1 MNSPAPLSKRQVE
14 FFYRSFESWFNV
26 AEGGKRG
33 GKNVLTTLIFCTLLE
48 NHQNKIHLVA
58 GVSNA
63 TAKLNILDCD
73 GYGLLNYFEGRCR
86 EGKYQERDCV
96 YVQTKTGEK
105 IVLVSGGGKDGDE
118 KLIKGNTYG
127 MAYVT
132 EANECHPKFLKE
144 VFDRTVSSHDRKIF
158 HDLNPKNPH
167 HWYYNDILEFHE
179 EQQAIDSSYGYN
191 YGHFTLVDNMSLPDE
206 KIRTVLKTY
215 KKGTVWYMRDIKGNR
230 TVAEGL
236 IYTAYANNP
245 EEYTIGDELDSS
257 IKFGIIGVDFG
268 GTISAHSFTFT
279 GFTDRFKETIVRM
292 EYYRKEQISPDTLY
306 KDFGNFVRMVQA
318 KFKCTQAYCDSAEST
333 LIKGLQ
339 AHCIANRIPISV
351 ENAKKTSIK
360 GRIDFEI
367 SQMGIGAFKVHESC
381 IHTSDAL
388 QNAVYDDK
396 STEDKRLDD
405 GKINIDSLDSM
416 EYSFEPVM
424 DLVILAN
431 GGR

>member
-1 MNSPAPLSKRQVE
+1 MLSAKQNEYIRNSNKR
-14 FFYRSFESWFNV
+14 W
-26 AEGGKRG
+26 
-33 GKNVLTTLIFCTLLE
+33 
-48 NHQNKIHLVA
+48 
-58 GVSNA
+58 
-63 TAKLNILDCD
+63 NI
-73 GYGLLNYFEGRCR
+73 
-86 EGKYQERDCV
+86 
-96 YVQTKTGEK
+96 KTGATQ
-105 IVLVSGGGKDGDE
+105 SGKTYLDYYYTIPARIRERAGKDGLNFILGVSKSTIERNILEPMRNIYGASLVSDINSQNMARLFGEDVHCLGAEKVSQVSKLRGASVKYCYGDE
-118 KLIKGNTYG
+118 VADWN
-127 MAYVT
+127 
-132 EANECHPKFLKE
+132 PE
-144 VFDRTVSSHDRKIF
+144 VFQMLKSRLSKPYSCFDGA
-158 HDLNPKNPH
+158 LNPQSPT
-167 HWYYNDILEFHE
+167 HWMKEF
-179 EQQAIDSSYGYN
+179 IDSDIEIYTQQYTI
-191 YGHFTLVDNMSLPDE
+191 FDNPFLSKEYVNNLCREYDG
-206 KIRTVLKTY
+206 TVYYDRYILGKWKRAEGVIY
-215 KKGTVWYMRDIKGNR
+215 KK
-230 TVAEGL
+230 
-236 IYTAYANNP
+236 YADRP
-245 EEYTIGDELDSS
+245 QDFIVGDELDSS

-339 AHCIANRIPISV
+339 AHCLANRIPISV

-381 IHTSDAL
+381 THTSDAL

>member
-1 MNSPAPLSKRQVE
+1 MLSAKQNEYIRNSNKR
-14 FFYRSFESWFNV
+14 W
-26 AEGGKRG
+26 
-33 GKNVLTTLIFCTLLE
+33 
-48 NHQNKIHLVA
+48 
-58 GVSNA
+58 
-63 TAKLNILDCD
+63 NI
-73 GYGLLNYFEGRCR
+73 
-86 EGKYQERDCV
+86 
-96 YVQTKTGEK
+96 KTGATQ
-105 IVLVSGGGKDGDE
+105 SGKTYLDYYYTIPARIRERAGKDGLNFILGVSKSTIERNILEPMRNIYGASLVSDINSQNMARLFGEDVHCLGAEKVSQVSKLRGASVKYCYGDE
-118 KLIKGNTYG
+118 VADWN
-127 MAYVT
+127 
-132 EANECHPKFLKE
+132 PE
-144 VFDRTVSSHDRKIF
+144 VFQMLKSRLSKPYSCFDGA
-158 HDLNPKNPH
+158 LNPQSPT
-167 HWYYNDILEFHE
+167 HWMKEF
-179 EQQAIDSSYGYN
+179 IDSDIDIYTQQYTI
-191 YGHFTLVDNMSLPDE
+191 FDNPFLSKEYVENLCKEYD
-206 KIRTVLKTY
+206 
-215 KKGTVWYMRDIKGNR
+215 GTVYYDRYILGKWKR
-230 TVAEGL
+230 AEGV
-236 IYTAYANNP
+236 IYTKYADRP
-245 EEYTIGDELDSS
+245 QDFLVGDELDSS

-339 AHCIANRIPISV
+339 AHCLANRIPISV

-381 IHTSDAL
+381 TYTSDAL

>member
-1 MNSPAPLSKRQVE
+1 MLSAKQNEYIRNSNKR
-14 FFYRSFESWFNV
+14 W
-26 AEGGKRG
+26 
-33 GKNVLTTLIFCTLLE
+33 
-48 NHQNKIHLVA
+48 
-58 GVSNA
+58 
-63 TAKLNILDCD
+63 NI
-73 GYGLLNYFEGRCR
+73 
-86 EGKYQERDCV
+86 
-96 YVQTKTGEK
+96 KTGATQ
-105 IVLVSGGGKDGDE
+105 SGKTYLDYYYTIPARIRERAGKDGLNFILGVSKSTIERNILEPMRNIYGASLVSDINSQNMARLFGEDVHCLGAEKVSQVSKLRGASVKYCYGDE
-118 KLIKGNTYG
+118 VADWN
-127 MAYVT
+127 
-132 EANECHPKFLKE
+132 PE
-144 VFDRTVSSHDRKIF
+144 VFQMLKSRLSKPYSCFDGA
-158 HDLNPKNPH
+158 LNPQSPT
-167 HWYYNDILEFHE
+167 HWMKEF
-179 EQQAIDSSYGYN
+179 IDSDIDIYAQQYTI
-191 YGHFTLVDNMSLPDE
+191 FDNPFLSKEYVNNLCKEYD
-206 KIRTVLKTY
+206 
-215 KKGTVWYMRDIKGNR
+215 GTVYYDRYILGKWKR
-230 TVAEGL
+230 AEGV
-236 IYTAYANNP
+236 IYTKYADRP
-245 EEYTIGDELDSS
+245 QDFIVGDELDSN

-339 AHCIANRIPISV
+339 AHCLANRIPISV

-367 SQMGIGAFKVHESC
+367 SQMGIGAFKVHKSC
-381 IHTSDAL
+381 TYTSDAL

>member
-1 MNSPAPLSKRQVE
+1 MLSAKQNEYIRNSNKR
-14 FFYRSFESWFNV
+14 W
-26 AEGGKRG
+26 
-33 GKNVLTTLIFCTLLE
+33 
-48 NHQNKIHLVA
+48 
-58 GVSNA
+58 
-63 TAKLNILDCD
+63 NI
-73 GYGLLNYFEGRCR
+73 
-86 EGKYQERDCV
+86 
-96 YVQTKTGEK
+96 KTGATQ
-105 IVLVSGGGKDGDE
+105 SGKTYLDYYYTIPARIRERAGKDGLNFILGVSKSTIERNILEPMRNIYGASLVSDINSQNMARLFGEDVHCLGAEKVSQVSKLRGASVKYCYGDE
-118 KLIKGNTYG
+118 VADWN
-127 MAYVT
+127 
-132 EANECHPKFLKE
+132 PE
-144 VFDRTVSSHDRKIF
+144 VFQMLKSRLSKPYSCFDGA
-158 HDLNPKNPH
+158 LNPQSPT
-167 HWYYNDILEFHE
+167 HWMKEF
-179 EQQAIDSSYGYN
+179 IDSDIDIYTQQYTI
-191 YGHFTLVDNMSLPDE
+191 FDNPFLSKEYVNNLCKEYD
-206 KIRTVLKTY
+206 
-215 KKGTVWYMRDIKGNR
+215 GTVYYDRYILGKWKR
-230 TVAEGL
+230 AEGV
-236 IYTAYANNP
+236 IYTKYADRP
-245 EEYTIGDELDSS
+245 QDFIVGDKIDSS

-279 GFTDRFKETIVRM
+279 GFTDRFKETIPRM

-306 KDFGNFVRMVQA
+306 KDFGNFVRMVQS

-339 AHCIANRIPISV
+339 AHCLANRIPISV

-381 IHTSDAL
+381 TYTSDAL

-405 GKINIDSLDSM
+405 GKINIDSLDSL

>member
-1 MNSPAPLSKRQVE
+1 MLSAKQNEYIRNSNKR
-14 FFYRSFESWFNV
+14 W
-26 AEGGKRG
+26 
-33 GKNVLTTLIFCTLLE
+33 
-48 NHQNKIHLVA
+48 
-58 GVSNA
+58 
-63 TAKLNILDCD
+63 NI
-73 GYGLLNYFEGRCR
+73 
-86 EGKYQERDCV
+86 
-96 YVQTKTGEK
+96 KTGATQ
-105 IVLVSGGGKDGDE
+105 SGKTFLDYYYTIPARIRERAGKDGLNFILGVSKSTIERNILEPMRNIYGASLVSDINSQNMARLFGEDVHCLGAEKVSQVSKLRGASVKYCYGDE
-118 KLIKGNTYG
+118 VADWN
-127 MAYVT
+127 
-132 EANECHPKFLKE
+132 PE
-144 VFDRTVSSHDRKIF
+144 VFQMLKSRLSKPYSCFDGA
-158 HDLNPKNPH
+158 LNPQSPT
-167 HWYYNDILEFHE
+167 HWMKEF
-179 EQQAIDSSYGYN
+179 IDSDIDIYTQQYTI
-191 YGHFTLVDNMSLPDE
+191 FDNPFLSKEYVENLCKEYD
-206 KIRTVLKTY
+206 
-215 KKGTVWYMRDIKGNR
+215 GTVYYDRYILGKWKR
-230 TVAEGL
+230 AEGV
-236 IYTAYANNP
+236 IYTKYADIP
-245 EEYTIGDELDSS
+245 QDFIVGDEIDSS

-268 GTISAHSFTFT
+268 GTTSAHSFTFT

-339 AHCIANRIPISV
+339 AHCLVNRIPISV

-381 IHTSDAL
+381 THTSDAL

>member
-1 MNSPAPLSKRQVE
+1 MLSAKQNEYIRNSNKR
-14 FFYRSFESWFNV
+14 W
-26 AEGGKRG
+26 
-33 GKNVLTTLIFCTLLE
+33 
-48 NHQNKIHLVA
+48 
-58 GVSNA
+58 
-63 TAKLNILDCD
+63 NI
-73 GYGLLNYFEGRCR
+73 
-86 EGKYQERDCV
+86 
-96 YVQTKTGEK
+96 KTGATQ
-105 IVLVSGGGKDGDE
+105 SGKTYLDYYYTIPARIRERAGKDGLNFILGVSKSTIERNILEPMRNIYGASLVSDINSQNVARLFGEDVHCLGAEKVSQVSKLRGASVKYCYGDE
-118 KLIKGNTYG
+118 VADWN
-127 MAYVT
+127 
-132 EANECHPKFLKE
+132 PE
-144 VFDRTVSSHDRKIF
+144 VFQMLKSRLSKPYSCFDGA
-158 HDLNPKNPH
+158 LNPQSPK
-167 HWYYNDILEFHE
+167 HWMKEF
-179 EQQAIDSSYGYN
+179 IDSDIEIYTQAYTI
-191 YGHFTLVDNMSLPDE
+191 FDNPFLSNEYVNNLCRE
-206 KIRTVLKTY
+206 YEGTVYYDRYILGKWKRAEGVIY
-215 KKGTVWYMRDIKGNR
+215 KK
-230 TVAEGL
+230 
-236 IYTAYANNP
+236 YADRP
-245 EEYTIGDELDSS
+245 QDFIVGDELDSS

-292 EYYRKEQISPDTLY
+292 EYYRKEQISPDALY

-381 IHTSDAL
+381 THTSDAL

>member
-1 MNSPAPLSKRQVE
+1 MLSAKQNEYIRNSNKRWNIKTGATQSGKTYLDYYYTIPARIRERAGRDGLNFILGVSKSTIERNILEPMRSIYGASLVSDINSQNMARLFGEDVHCLGAEKVSQVSKLRGASVKYCYGDEVADWNPEVFQMLKSRLSKPYSCFDGALNPQSPTHWMKDFIDSDVE
-14 FFYRSFESWFNV
+14 IYTQEYTIFDNPFLSKEYVTNLCKEYEGTVYYDRYILGKWKR
-26 AEGGKRG
+26 AEG
-33 GKNVLTTLIFCTLLE
+33 V
-48 NHQNKIHLVA
+48 
-58 GVSNA
+58 
-63 TAKLNILDCD
+63 
-73 GYGLLNYFEGRCR
+73 
-86 EGKYQERDCV
+86 
-96 YVQTKTGEK
+96 
-105 IVLVSGGGKDGDE
+105 
-118 KLIKGNTYG
+118 
-127 MAYVT
+127 
-132 EANECHPKFLKE
+132 
-144 VFDRTVSSHDRKIF
+144 
-158 HDLNPKNPH
+158 
-167 HWYYNDILEFHE
+167 
-179 EQQAIDSSYGYN
+179 
-191 YGHFTLVDNMSLPDE
+191 
-206 KIRTVLKTY
+206 
-215 KKGTVWYMRDIKGNR
+215 
-230 TVAEGL
+230 
-236 IYTAYANNP
+236 IYTKYADRP
-245 EEYTIGDELDSS
+245 QDFIIGDELDSK

-279 GFTDRFKETIVRM
+279 GFTDRFRETIVRM

-339 AHCIANRIPISV
+339 AHCIANRIPIKV

-381 IHTSDAL
+381 THTSDAL

>member
-1 MNSPAPLSKRQVE
+1 MLSAKQNEYIRNSNKR
-14 FFYRSFESWFNV
+14 W
-26 AEGGKRG
+26 
-33 GKNVLTTLIFCTLLE
+33 
-48 NHQNKIHLVA
+48 
-58 GVSNA
+58 
-63 TAKLNILDCD
+63 NI
-73 GYGLLNYFEGRCR
+73 
-86 EGKYQERDCV
+86 
-96 YVQTKTGEK
+96 KTGATQ
-105 IVLVSGGGKDGDE
+105 SGKTFLDYYYTIPARIRERAGKDGLNFILGVSKSTIERNILEPMRNIYGASLVSDINSQNMARLFGEDVHCLGAEKVSQVSKLRGASVKYCYGDE
-118 KLIKGNTYG
+118 VADWN
-127 MAYVT
+127 
-132 EANECHPKFLKE
+132 PE
-144 VFDRTVSSHDRKIF
+144 VFQMLKSRLSKPYSCFDGA
-158 HDLNPKNPH
+158 LNPQSPT
-167 HWYYNDILEFHE
+167 HWMKEF
-179 EQQAIDSSYGYN
+179 IDSDIDIYTQQYTI
-191 YGHFTLVDNMSLPDE
+191 FDNPFLSKEYIENLCKEYD
-206 KIRTVLKTY
+206 
-215 KKGTVWYMRDIKGNR
+215 GTVYYDRYILGKWKR
-230 TVAEGL
+230 AEGV
-236 IYTAYANNP
+236 IYTKYADRP
-245 EEYTIGDELDSS
+245 QDFIVGDELDSS

-339 AHCIANRIPISV
+339 AHCLANRIPISV

-381 IHTSDAL
+381 THTSDAL

-396 STEDKRLDD
+396 SSEDKRLDD

>member
-1 MNSPAPLSKRQVE
+1 MLSAKQNEYIRNSNKR
-14 FFYRSFESWFNV
+14 W
-26 AEGGKRG
+26 
-33 GKNVLTTLIFCTLLE
+33 
-48 NHQNKIHLVA
+48 
-58 GVSNA
+58 
-63 TAKLNILDCD
+63 NI
-73 GYGLLNYFEGRCR
+73 
-86 EGKYQERDCV
+86 
-96 YVQTKTGEK
+96 KTGATQ
-105 IVLVSGGGKDGDE
+105 SGKTYLDYYYTIPARIRERAGKDGLNFILGVSKSTIERNILEPMRNIYGASLVSDINSQNMARLFGEDVHCLGAEKVSQVSKLRGASVKYCYGDE
-118 KLIKGNTYG
+118 VADWN
-127 MAYVT
+127 
-132 EANECHPKFLKE
+132 PE
-144 VFDRTVSSHDRKIF
+144 VFQMLKSRLSKPYSCFDGA
-158 HDLNPKNPH
+158 LNPQSPT
-167 HWYYNDILEFHE
+167 HWMKEF
-179 EQQAIDSSYGYN
+179 IDSDIDIYAQQYTI
-191 YGHFTLVDNMSLPDE
+191 FDNPFLSKEYVSNLCREYD
-206 KIRTVLKTY
+206 
-215 KKGTVWYMRDIKGNR
+215 GTVYYDRYILGKWKR
-230 TVAEGL
+230 AEGV
-236 IYTAYANNP
+236 IYTKYADRP
-245 EEYTIGDELDSS
+245 QDFLVGDELDSK

-339 AHCIANRIPISV
+339 AHCLANRIPISV

-381 IHTSDAL
+381 THTSDAL

>member
-1 MNSPAPLSKRQVE
+1 MLSAKQNEYIRNSNKR
-14 FFYRSFESWFNV
+14 W
-26 AEGGKRG
+26 
-33 GKNVLTTLIFCTLLE
+33 
-48 NHQNKIHLVA
+48 
-58 GVSNA
+58 
-63 TAKLNILDCD
+63 NI
-73 GYGLLNYFEGRCR
+73 
-86 EGKYQERDCV
+86 
-96 YVQTKTGEK
+96 KTGATQ
-105 IVLVSGGGKDGDE
+105 SGKTFLDYYYTIPARIRERAGKDGLNFILGVSKSTIERNILEPMRNIYGASLVSDINSQNMARLFGEDVHCLGAEKVSQVSKLRGASVKYCYGDE
-118 KLIKGNTYG
+118 VADWN
-127 MAYVT
+127 
-132 EANECHPKFLKE
+132 PE
-144 VFDRTVSSHDRKIF
+144 VFQMLKSRLSKPYSCFDGA
-158 HDLNPKNPH
+158 LNPQSPT
-167 HWYYNDILEFHE
+167 HWMKEF
-179 EQQAIDSSYGYN
+179 IDSDIDIYTQEYTI
-191 YGHFTLVDNMSLPDE
+191 FDNPFLSKEYVNNLCKEYD
-206 KIRTVLKTY
+206 
-215 KKGTVWYMRDIKGNR
+215 GTVYYDRYILGKWKR
-230 TVAEGL
+230 AEGV
-236 IYTAYANNP
+236 IYTKYADRP
-245 EEYTIGDELDSS
+245 QDFIIGDELDSS

-318 KFKCTQAYCDSAEST
+318 KFKCKQAYCDSAEST

-339 AHCIANRIPISV
+339 AHCLANRIPISV

-367 SQMGIGAFKVHESC
+367 SQMGIGAFKVHKSC
-381 IHTSDAL
+381 TYTSDAL

-405 GKINIDSLDSM
+405 GKINIDSLDSL

>member
-1 MNSPAPLSKRQVE
+1 MLSAKQNEYIRNSNKR
-14 FFYRSFESWFNV
+14 W
-26 AEGGKRG
+26 
-33 GKNVLTTLIFCTLLE
+33 
-48 NHQNKIHLVA
+48 
-58 GVSNA
+58 
-63 TAKLNILDCD
+63 NI
-73 GYGLLNYFEGRCR
+73 
-86 EGKYQERDCV
+86 
-96 YVQTKTGEK
+96 KTGATQ
-105 IVLVSGGGKDGDE
+105 SGKTFLDYYYTIPARIRERAGKDGLNFILGVSKSTIERNILEPMRNIYGASLVSDINSQNMARLFGEDVHCLGAEKVSQVSKLRGASVKYCYGDE
-118 KLIKGNTYG
+118 VADWN
-127 MAYVT
+127 
-132 EANECHPKFLKE
+132 PE
-144 VFDRTVSSHDRKIF
+144 VFQMLKSRLSKPYSCFDGA
-158 HDLNPKNPH
+158 LNPQSPT
-167 HWYYNDILEFHE
+167 HWMKEF
-179 EQQAIDSSYGYN
+179 IDS
-191 YGHFTLVDNMSLPDE
+191 
-206 KIRTVLKTY
+206 
-215 KKGTVWYMRDIKGNR
+215 DID
-230 TVAEGL
+230 
-236 IYTAYANNP
+236 IYTQ
-245 EEYTIGDELDSS
+245 EYTIFDNPFLSKEYVNNLCREYDGTVYYDRYILGKWKRAEGVIYTKYADRPQDFLVGDELDSS

-339 AHCIANRIPISV
+339 AHCLANRIPISV

-367 SQMGIGAFKVHESC
+367 SQMGIGAFKVHKSC
-381 IHTSDAL
+381 TYTSDAL

-405 GKINIDSLDSM
+405 GKINIDSLDSL

>member
-1 MNSPAPLSKRQVE
+1 MNFILGVSKSTIERNILEPMRNIYGTSLVSDINSQNMARLFGEDVHCLGAEKVSQVSKLRGASVKYCYGDEVADWNPEVFQMLKSRLSKPYSC
-14 FFYRSFESWFNV
+14 F
-26 AEGGKRG
+26 
-33 GKNVLTTLIFCTLLE
+33 
-48 NHQNKIHLVA
+48 
-58 GVSNA
+58 
-63 TAKLNILDCD
+63 D
-73 GYGLLNYFEGRCR
+73 G
-86 EGKYQERDCV
+86 
-96 YVQTKTGEK
+96 
-105 IVLVSGGGKDGDE
+105 
-118 KLIKGNTYG
+118 
-127 MAYVT
+127 A
-132 EANECHPKFLKE
+132 
-144 VFDRTVSSHDRKIF
+144 
-158 HDLNPKNPH
+158 LNPQSPT
-167 HWYYNDILEFHE
+167 HWMKDF
-179 EQQAIDSSYGYN
+179 IDSD
-191 YGHFTLVDNMSLPDE
+191 VE
-206 KIRTVLKTY
+206 
-215 KKGTVWYMRDIKGNR
+215 
-230 TVAEGL
+230 
-236 IYTAYANNP
+236 IYTQ
-245 EEYTIGDELDSS
+245 EYTIFDNPFLSKEYVNNLCKEYEGTVYYDRYILGKWKRAEGVIYTKYADRPQDFIVGDELDSK

-292 EYYRKEQISPDTLY
+292 EYYRKEQISPDELY

-339 AHCIANRIPISV
+339 AHCIANRIPISI

-381 IHTSDAL
+381 THTSDAL